1 MSLTLTLPAS
11 DNLEVVIWGGQGH
24 WGYVRYMYMQAFIN
38 FEQYEAH

>member
-11 DNLEVVIWGGQGH
+11 DNLEVVTWGVQGH
-24 WGYVRYMYMQAFIN
+24 WGYVRYMYTQAFIN